1 MKDKIT
7 HHKIGLISEE
17 IAKKF
22 LQLKGYKI
30 IAQRIKYRCGEID
43 ILACKNQNYYIIEV
57 KKRDTSIDAISS
69 ISSKS
74 MKRSVNTFF
83 VYAQENNLIYDQIY
97 FKGIILN
104 NFFVPKLIDIDT
116 FDFDPMQQ

>member
-1 MKDKIT
+1 MN
-7 HHKIGLISEE
+7 
-17 IAKKF
+17 
-22 LQLKGYKI
+22 KI

-57 KKRDTSIDAISS
+57 KKRDTSIDAISA

-97 FKGIILN
+97 FKCIILN
-104 NFFVPKLIDIDT
+104 NFFVPKLIDVDT